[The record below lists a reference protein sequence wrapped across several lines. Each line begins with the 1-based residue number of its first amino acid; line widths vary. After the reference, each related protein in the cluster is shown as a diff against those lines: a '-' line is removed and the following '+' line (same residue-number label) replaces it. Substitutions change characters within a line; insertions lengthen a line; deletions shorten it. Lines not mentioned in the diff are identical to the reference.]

1 MRGASYL
8 TLFSYE
14 RDLYSPVVLY
24 SIKEEIETK
33 SEKSGTTYTSKS
45 GEFLM
50 AKGIPRGLLWCVF
63 YINITF

>member
-1 MRGASYL
+1 M

-14 RDLYSPVVLY
+14 RELYSPLVLY

-45 GEFLM
+45 GEF
-50 AKGIPRGLLWCVF
+50 KLLLVEF
-63 YINITF
+63 HH